1 MISSDEHYILI
12 EKKKSDIW
20 LSMRKVDHNLS
31 TTFGDK
37 KNTQVFVTSILSNGF
52 RQKKLSYR
60 PQYFCYYLRHRQ
72 VE

>member
-1 MISSDEHYILI
+1 MISPDEYHILI

-37 KNTQVFVTSILSNGF
+37 KNPQVFVTSILSNGF
-52 RQKKLSYR
+52 RQKKNFLTDLNISALIWDIDR
-60 PQYFCYYLRHRQ
+60 
-72 VE
+72 